1 MDSLASAPAWVKS
14 GLEWAGFLCI
24 TVAIILVVKHF
35 TVDIRS
41 GDLVGSS
48 AFRRWK
54 RVGFYCLLLAA
65 GLVAQRMAQAL

>member
-24 TVAIILVVKHF
+24 TLGAILVVKHF
-35 TVDIRS
+35 TLDTKL
-41 GDLVGSS
+41 GDMAGGPSS
-48 AFRRWK
+48 RRW
-54 RVGFYCLLLAA
+54 RRLGFYCLILAA

>member
-24 TVAIILVVKHF
+24 TLGAILVVKHF
-35 TVDIRS
+35 TLDTRL
-41 GDLVGSS
+41 GDMAGPS
-48 AFRRWK
+48 ARRW
-54 RVGFYCLLLAA
+54 RRLGFYCLILAA